1 MLISID
7 VVGKYLPEIMGDQYD
22 RLTIDKE
29 NGLYKLT
36 IQNLW
41 NFDIY
46 LENWEVATPEA
57 WYKLAT
63 GNEVEIMSKNI
74 HKLNLVSYWSINN
87 NIRVITN

>member
-36 IQNLW
+36 IQNL
-41 NFDIY
+41 
-46 LENWEVATPEA
+46 
-57 WYKLAT
+57 
-63 GNEVEIMSKNI
+63 
-74 HKLNLVSYWSINN
+74 
-87 NIRVITN
+87 